1 VTNAIAP
8 VHDALLVHSPA
19 QPPVLELAPPAI
31 PALQVA
37 LSWIV
42 DDLDDLT
49 APALRHSPDV
59 KLALRV
65 LDVRLAIWAA
75 CRVLRDVPP
84 VDRRDCQEAITLA
97 GHWCARPVGPPPGR
111 LVDPADVVE
120 ASRYTGAAAAAAACC
135 RTVAS
140 DPGSSLAWAIDA
152 TAGFEPSGGARLRF
166 LAELVTE
173 YARLVAEA
181 ATP

>member
-1 VTNAIAP
+1 MTNAIAP
-8 VHDALLVHSPA
+8 VHNALPIHS
-19 QPPVLELAPPAI
+19 PVLELAPPART
-31 PALQVA
+31 ALQAA

-49 APALRHSPDV
+49 APLRRFPDV

-97 GHWCARPVGPPPGR
+97 GHWCARPDGPPPGR
-111 LVDPADVVE
+111 LVDPADVIE

-140 DPGSSLAWAIDA
+140 DPGASLAWAIDA
-152 TAGFEPSGGARLRF
+152 TAGLEPSGPTRLRF
-166 LAELVTE
+166 LAELVAE
-173 YARLVAEA
+173 YARL
-181 ATP
+181 TS